1 MMRLIIFDTQT
12 HSALTLE
19 ELHTLHKLLGALLH
33 GILEARRAVTG
44 AAAAPFLEARE
55 ALPPLYAK
63 LLRAVETKAFKVRCP
78 LMAVDG
84 HNGR

>member
-19 ELHTLHKLLGALLH
+19 ELHTLRKLLGALLL

-63 LLRAVETKAFKVRCP
+63 LLRAVETKAFKVSCP
-78 LMAVDG
+78 LMATDG
-84 HNGR
+84 H